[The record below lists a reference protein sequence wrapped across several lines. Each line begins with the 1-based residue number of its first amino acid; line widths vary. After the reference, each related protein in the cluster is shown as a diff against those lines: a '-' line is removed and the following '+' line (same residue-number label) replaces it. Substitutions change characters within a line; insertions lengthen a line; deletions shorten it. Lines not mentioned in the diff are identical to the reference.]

1 MSETTYNVI
10 APESG
15 VPVKAWTKG
24 VPLADA
30 ARLQL
35 LNAAQ
40 LRSSSSGSPQC
51 RMSIGESARPL
62 EV

>member
-35 LNAAQ
+35 LG
-40 LRSSSSGSPQC
+40 SSP
-51 RMSIGESARPL
+51 AKL
-62 EV
+62 